1 MKDVYYYTVDEVAE
15 TLGLSITTL
24 RTAFPRTVKNLKK
37 QGILLKKWGVGDE
50 ALYTLEAES
59 VDGGM
64 TLEECAEELG
74 VSETTLKSAFKR
86 TRENY
91 KKWGID
97 IKKEGGLYFV
107 DN

>member
-1 MKDVYYYTVDEVAE
+1 MGDDYYYTIDEVAE
-15 TLGLSITTL
+15 TLGLSMSTL
-24 RTAFPRTVKNLKK
+24 RTAFPRTVKSLKK
-37 QGILLKKWGVGDE
+37 KGITLKKWGVGDE
-50 ALYTLEAES
+50 ALYTIDAES

-74 VSETTLKSAFKR
+74 LSDVTLKAAFKR

>member
-1 MKDVYYYTVDEVAE
+1 MSQYLYTVDEVAE
-15 TLGLSITTL
+15 ELGLSPTTIQG
-24 RTAFPRTVKNLKK
+24 AFPRTVRALKK
-37 QGILLKKWGVGDE
+37 KGIILKRIGAGDD

-74 VSETTLKSAFKR
+74 ISIVTLKSAFKR

-97 IKKEGGLYFV
+97 IRKEGGLYFV

>member
-1 MKDVYYYTVDEVAE
+1 MGQYLYTADEVAE
-15 TLGLSITTL
+15 ELGLSITTIQG
-24 RTAFPRTVKNLKK
+24 AFPRTVHSLKK
-37 QGILLKKWGVGDE
+37 RGIILKRMGVGDD
-50 ALYTLEAES
+50 ALYTIEAES

-64 TLEECAEELG
+64 TLEECAEALG
-74 VSETTLKSAFKR
+74 ISPITLKSAFKR
-86 TRENY
+86 TRDNY